1 MFVMKENSFFYSDLK
16 VVLVVVVLASLKRFT
31 FFLIG
36 QSDLDDSALF
46 NFLSIFQK
54 ICIYLKIL
62 FQKKANYM
70 LMLLVHKEKNY
81 QEIIKINI
89 TKLFI

>member
-1 MFVMKENSFFYSDLK
+1 MLVMKGNSFFHSDLK
-16 VVLVVVVLASLKRFT
+16 VVLVVVVLASLKHFT

-36 QSDLDDSALF
+36 LSDLDDSALF

-70 LMLLVHKEKNY
+70 LMLCVHKEKNY

-89 TKLFI
+89 IKLFI